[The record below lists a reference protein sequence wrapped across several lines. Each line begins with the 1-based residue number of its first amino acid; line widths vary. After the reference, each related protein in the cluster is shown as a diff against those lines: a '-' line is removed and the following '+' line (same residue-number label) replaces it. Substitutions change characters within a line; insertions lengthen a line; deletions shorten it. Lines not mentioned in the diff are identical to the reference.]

1 MLTYLPFINTL
12 IGIGVTLAGINGI
25 IAFYFFITKKENAYT
40 RWVQKYAL
48 WIGLKISVLAVLVSL
63 FYSDVV
69 GYLPCKLCWFAR
81 IFMYPQVILFAI
93 ALRKKIPVRLYSIA
107 LTIGGLLITL
117 YHNYIYLGGYSPLP
131 CDAAASC
138 TQRFVFELG
147 FITIPFMATAGFVA
161 ILGVLL
167 LYKEH
172 NA

>member
-1 MLTYLPFINTL
+1 MLIYLPFINTL
-12 IGIGVTLAGINGI
+12 IGIGVTLAAINGI
-25 IAFYFFITKKENAYT
+25 LSLYFFVTKQENAYT
-40 RWVQKYAL
+40 QWIQKYAL
-48 WIGLKISVLAVLVSL
+48 WIGLKISVLAVVVSL
-63 FYSDVV
+63 FYSDFV

-93 ALRKKIPVRLYSIA
+93 ALRKKIAVRLYSIA
-107 LTIGGLLITL
+107 LTTGGLVITL

-147 FITIPFMATAGFVA
+147 FITIPFMAAAGFIA

-167 LYKEH
+167 LYKEN

>member
-1 MLTYLPFINTL
+1 MITYLPIINILTG
-12 IGIGVTLAGINGI
+12 IGITLFAINGLV
-25 IAFYFFITKKENAYT
+25 ALYFYFTKKENIYT
-40 RWVQKYAL
+40 RLMQTYGL
-48 WIGLKISVLAVLVSL
+48 WIGLIISTLAVVVSL
-63 FYSDVV
+63 FYSDIA

-93 ALRKKIPVRLYSIA
+93 ALRKKIPVRLYSIG
-107 LTIGGLLITL
+107 LTIGGMIITL

-147 FITIPFMATAGFVA
+147 FITIPFMATAGFIA
-161 ILGVLL
+161 ILGVIL
-167 LYKEH
+167 LYKEN